1 MVVMSEKVELL
12 ELVEQRELTI
22 GQLSGETETI
32 GQNSYYSCCLSVC
45 VVCVCVCVCVL
56 WQGSTSCCTRPR
68 ERL

>member
-1 MVVMSEKVELL
+1 MVVMSEKAELL

-32 GQNSYYSCCLSVC
+32 GQSSSYSCCLC
-45 VVCVCVCVCVL
+45 VYVCVL
-56 WQGSTSCCTRPR
+56 WQESTSCCTRPR